1 MKGQRH
7 GRDIGDRCGIDHS
20 AFDKPSEVE
29 DEVLAGEVFGDILD
43 GLARLQGDDAGVSQ
57 SGAVDVGGGVIDIV
71 GDEDAAAVLGVADGV
86 GRLSLTTLY

>member
-1 MKGQRH
+1 
-7 GRDIGDRCGIDHS
+7 
-20 AFDKPSEVE
+20 
-29 DEVLAGEVFGDILD
+29 VLAGEVFGDILD